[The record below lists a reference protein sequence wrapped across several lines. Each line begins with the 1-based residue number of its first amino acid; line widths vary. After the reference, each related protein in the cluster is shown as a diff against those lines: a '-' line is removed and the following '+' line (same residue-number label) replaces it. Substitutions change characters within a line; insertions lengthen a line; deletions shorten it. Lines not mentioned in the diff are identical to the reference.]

1 MDFLDPIARPL
12 GMVMMFFYNLV
23 TDYGLSIIF
32 LAIVIKAVLM
42 PFQMKSKRGMMRQ
55 ARLQPMIAELQKKHG
70 TNKAKINEE
79 TMKLYRDEGV
89 NPASGCLWALLPM
102 PILMAIFQVIRK
114 PITNIM
120 GVDGDTI
127 GAAYRAAI
135 ETPQPHQNEFYAQM
149 FQTKE
154 IFKLEDGVGEF
165 VSRVFAENKW
175 VEEQASALEQTAEQ
189 WKEGFTAIANGLQNI
204 DFTFL
209 GLDLSK
215 VPDWQFLWNSAEG
228 DYSSWIAGFLLFLI
242 PLISGGA
249 QFISMKINRKFNP
262 QPTVEGQGKG
272 MQTFLMIMP
281 LFSVFIGFST
291 PAALGFYWT
300 VSTVLQTGQDFWL
313 NKVYSKKLDAEEA
326 VRDVERKKKE
336 AEIEAKRLETERKK
350 AEGLVAEQNQNTS
363 KRKRQKSNRQE
374 QIEKAAHWDKKT
386 KRSGS
391 QKTEKIEPSRVGN
404 RPYARGRAYDPNRY
418 SGLAVASG
426 TVVEDD
432 DENLEDSDL
441 EADAESSEMKSIF
454 GISEESDTEDAE
466 PDDADNDIDD
476 DNEEEDDD
484 SDEPPSMRFFKK

>member
-32 LAIVIKAVLM
+32 LAVVIKVVLM

-55 ARLQPMIAELQKKHG
+55 ARLQPRIAELQKKHG

-120 GVDGDTI
+120 GVDGDVI
-127 GAAYRAAI
+127 GAAYTAAGM
-135 ETPQPHQNEFYAQM
+135 EAPQNEFYAQM
-149 FQTKE
+149 FQSQK
-154 IFKLEDGVGEF
+154 IFEDPGGVVEF

-175 VEEQASALEQTAEQ
+175 VEEQASALEQTVDQ

-209 GLDLSK
+209 GLDLSE
-215 VPDWQFLWNSAEG
+215 VPDWQFLWNYAEG

-336 AEIEAKRLETERKK
+336 AEIEAKRLESERKK
-350 AEGLVAEQNQNTS
+350 ADGLVAEQNQNTS
-363 KRKRQKSNRQE
+363 KRKRHKSNRQE

-391 QKTEKIEPSRVGN
+391 QKAEKIDPSRVGN

-418 SGLAVASG
+418 SGLAVDSEAVDEG
-426 TVVEDD
+426 DD
-432 DENLEDSDL
+432 IGLEASDL
-441 EADAESSEMKSIF
+441 KADADSAEMKSIF
-454 GISEESDTEDAE
+454 GISDESGEENTE
-466 PDDADNDIDD
+466 PDDSDGEDIDD
-476 DNEEEDDD
+476 DNEEDDD